1 MNYLKIKQTVLMVFA
16 TAIAL
21 TIMSCDNEVDLPE
34 AGSLEDVTPPE
45 ANFTAVQGEG
55 EDFATY
61 SFPNLSTSATTYLWD
76 FGDGNTST
84 ELDGQNTYPGE
95 GTFTV
100 TLTASD
106 NLGAVDTTSQT
117 IVIEEPEIPDAII
130 PTILEA
136 SFEDNSLPDG
146 SGDGR
151 ESWRNSS
158 LGGVIQINTSSSV
171 PDGGQAAK
179 LPSDGSRIGY
189 QELEVTPNTDYSIS
203 YTYRMEGAGGN
214 CTVAILAGGGFTDTA
229 AANAAELTSF
239 TGTDESY
246 TPVSLLFNSGANT
259 TISIFFYNTNVEARI
274 DKFIPSLQ

>member
-1 MNYLKIKQTVLMVFA
+1 MKYSKIKQTVIMVFVI
-16 TAIAL
+16 AIAST
-21 TIMSCDNEVDLPE
+21 TISCENELDLPE
-34 AGSLEDVTPPE
+34 AGSIPDLTPPQ
-45 ANFTAVQGEG
+45 ADFTAVQGEG
-55 EDFATY
+55 ENFATY
-61 SFPNLSTSATTYLWD
+61 NFPNLSTSATMYLWD

-84 ELDGQNTYPGE
+84 DLDGQNTYPGE

-106 NLGAVDTTSQT
+106 NLGAVSTTSQT
-117 IVIEEPEIPDAII
+117 INIVEPDIPAAII

-151 ESWRNSS
+151 DSWRNSS
-158 LGGVIQINTSSSV
+158 LGGVIQINSSSSV

-203 YTYRMEGAGGN
+203 YFYRMEGAGGT
-214 CTVAILAGGGFTDTA
+214 CTVAILAGGGFTDVV

-239 TGTDESY
+239 TGSDESY
-246 TPVSLLFNSGANT
+246 TPVTLLFNSGANST
-259 TISIFFYNTNVEARI
+259 VSIFFSNTAVEARI
-274 DKFIPSLQ
+274 DKFVPSLQ